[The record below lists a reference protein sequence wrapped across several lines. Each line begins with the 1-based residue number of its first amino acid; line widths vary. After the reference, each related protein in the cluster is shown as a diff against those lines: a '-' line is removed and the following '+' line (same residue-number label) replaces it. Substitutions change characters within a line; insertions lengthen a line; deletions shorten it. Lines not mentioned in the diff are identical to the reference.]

1 MVFCDPDG
9 LAHLT
14 VPDEGY
20 YSRTEAAGRIQDA
33 EAAEDQ
39 PWEKLK

>member
-9 LAHLT
+9 LTQLT

-20 YSRTEAAGRIQDA
+20 YSRTEAVGRIQDA